1 MKSRPM
7 ACAAAALA
15 LTLTVAALAQSG
27 GATGA
32 TSQTECSK
40 ETAMSEFGMTTT
52 GAKRTYE
59 QTLRVKASPEEVW
72 DAIATAEG
80 LERWFPIDARVTPGV
95 GGTLF
100 TSWRNEHQ
108 WTCPI
113 TIWEPP
119 VRLRNLWCA
128 ADTPEPQQMGVDWFI
143 SREGNETVIR
153 LVHFG
158 IGFGGEWD
166 QMYDGVSR
174 GWEFELESLRRA
186 LDEHPGQGRQVV
198 YTVVRLGDLPREE
211 AWRRV
216 FATGGLLAPELSS
229 LKEGQSFTSPLAGDL
244 RLSGTVRRASPGK
257 DFQATIDNLS
267 GALLR
272 VQIDPCIQAEG
283 NALSIWLSVWD
294 DDSARVDRLSQC
306 VVDRLAAAFGAEN
319 VSDPVHQSTH

>member
-1 MKSRPM
+1 MTLERMPRAAPT
-7 ACAAAALA
+7 ACLA
-15 LTLTVAALAQSG
+15 IACAALAQSG
-27 GATGA
+27 DTAPAPTNDPL
-32 TSQTECSK
+32 TQ

-52 GAKRTYE
+52 GPTRSYE
-59 QTLRVKASPEEVW
+59 QTLRVSATPQEVW

-80 LERWFPIDARVTPGV
+80 LERWFPLDAGVKPGV

-119 VRLRNLWCA
+119 LRLRNLWCA

-143 SREGNETVIR
+143 SRDGNETVIR

-198 YTVVRLGDLPREE
+198 YTVVRLGDMPQDE

-216 FATGGLLAPELSS
+216 FAASGLLAPELAS
-229 LKEGQSFTSPLAGDL
+229 LKEGQSFASPLAGDF
-244 RLSGTVRRASPGK
+244 RLTGSVRRAIPGK

-267 GALLR
+267 GALMR

-283 NALSIWLSVWD
+283 KVLSIWLSVWD
-294 DDSARVDRLSQC
+294 GDTALVDRLSQR
-306 VVDRLAAAFGAEN
+306 VVERLSAAFGAEN
-319 VSDPVHQSTH
+319 VSDPVHQPAH